1 MSFEKIYRIISH
13 LSEEDRVRLFYACKA
28 FVYEKVYDMGTE
40 QFAKENGIP
49 FDELEADM
57 ICFGLMGL
65 LPLFY
70 EDSYSL

>member
-1 MSFEKIYRIISH
+1 MSFEKIYCIISH

-65 LPLFY
+65 IPLVD
-70 EDSYSL
+70 EDSDLL

>member
-1 MSFEKIYRIISH
+1 MSFEKIYCIISH

-28 FVYEKVYDMGTE
+28 FVYEKVYDMVTE

-57 ICFGLMGL
+57 IGFGLMGL

-70 EDSYSL
+70 VDSNSL